1 MTTAGLR
8 QAVPYIRLYRDQVFV
23 VKVGGETLERAEDRA
38 NLIEQISVLQ
48 GLGVKVILVH
58 GGGPQATA
66 LAEKLGAGSQFVEGR
81 RVTDAAMLEAMV
93 MALRGSVG
101 SALLASAR
109 AAGVMAVGLSGVDA
123 NLVTATRRPAQP
135 VDYGYVGDIQTV
147 DPSVVNA
154 LLAAGYLP
162 VVSPLC
168 ADASGQVLNVNAD
181 SFAAALAVAVGATK
195 LIIVTGVRGVLR
207 DVEDPNSL
215 ISVLDAAGLEEL
227 EKDGAMKGG
236 MLPKA
241 SAIRH
246 ALTGGVKRVH
256 VVSHRY
262 PDSVLTEIF
271 TNEGCG
277 TMIVTDLAEAHA

>member
-8 QAVPYIRLYRDQVFV
+8 QAVPYIRMYRDQVFV

-48 GLGVKVILVH
+48 GLGIKVILVH

-66 LAEKLGAGSQFVEGR
+66 LAEKLGAASQFVEGR

-93 MALRGSVG
+93 MALRGTVG

-109 AAGVMAVGLSGVDA
+109 AATVKAVGISGVDA
-123 NLVTATRRPAQP
+123 GLVTATRRPSQP
-135 VDYGYVGDIQTV
+135 VDYGFVGDIQSV
-147 DPSVVNA
+147 DPSLVND
-154 LLAAGYLP
+154 LLAGGYLP

-168 ADASGQVLNVNAD
+168 ADTAGQVLNVNAD

-195 LIIVTGVRGVLR
+195 LIIVSGVRGVLR
-207 DVEDPNSL
+207 DISDPNSL
-215 ISVLDAAGLEEL
+215 ISVLDVAGLEEL
-227 EKDGAMKGG
+227 ANDGTMKDG
-236 MLPKA
+236 MLAKA

-246 ALTGGVKRVH
+246 ALSGGVKRVH